1 MTLRAALLLSLLAL
15 PGICRS
21 QGYPYFPPPGMGY
34 SATNGNLT
42 LQNLTLE
49 SVTGVVLCDGSSALC
64 AAATASNIIPLWTGT
79 PSSTQALGSLG
90 ALISVGS
97 VTGVTITVPAPLTAT
112 TCVITTSG
120 TCAITWTAGEPQN
133 EFLATANGSS
143 GPVGLRAIVAPDLPN
158 LGGTPTA
165 TVGPTATAGTASTYV
180 RTDGAPAICL
190 TCTYTW
196 TGPHTFSDG
205 ITVGDGATFLAPPS
219 GHTVSITAASA
230 TDTAEIITGASA
242 GQALTEY
249 GANANASPGFVGTA
263 GTTAQ
268 IVADAAVGDT
278 VVRSATAVRLT
289 ANAGASTNLEVTNS
303 AATFNGTAIL
313 TAASSIPC
321 SQLTNTP
328 CLNASNPFTTNQVIS
343 AVGAPRWAITGSSAE
358 ADFCLNTALTG
369 SACISGDTLGD
380 ASVRAN
386 SGGSAWLGDTSG
398 VAFLKC
404 NSVLCNVTG
413 TIQQGGVD
421 VCLSNGGN
429 CPAGTLGT
437 ATFNLTS
444 AGTGTPTISHCRGC
458 SSPSISRV
466 ATGEWEMNTGV
477 TLATTMVAVCNV
489 SAATGVSVQALFV
502 YAAAADPTADIVMIN
517 FFSSTNTLA
526 DPVSGVQV
534 SCIVGS

>member
-21 QGYPYFPPPGMGY
+21 QGYPYFPPPGMAY
-34 SATNGNLT
+34 SVTNGNLT

-49 SVTGVVLCDGSSALC
+49 SVTGIVLCDGSSALC
-64 AAATASNIIPLWTGT
+64 AAATAANIIPLWTGT

-97 VTGVTITVPAPLTAT
+97 VTGVTITVPVPLTAT
-112 TCVITTSG
+112 TCAITTSG

-133 EFLATANGSS
+133 EFLATPNGSS

-158 LGGTPTA
+158 LGAAPTA
-165 TVGPTATAGTASTYV
+165 TVGPTATTGTASTYLHS
-180 RTDGAPAICL
+180 DGAPAICL
-190 TCTYTW
+190 TCSYTW
-196 TGPHTFSDG
+196 T
-205 ITVGDGATFLAPPS
+205 
-219 GHTVSITAASA
+219 
-230 TDTAEIITGASA
+230 AEHIW
-242 GQALTEY
+242 
-249 GANANASPGFVGTA
+249 N
-263 GTTAQ
+263 
-268 IVADAAVGDT
+268 
-278 VVRSATAVRLT
+278 LT
-289 ANAGASTNLEVTNS
+289 ANGPAQPILLENQSAGTGAFVFQQLGNSTHVVTWALTGTGYAGSSLLSGGPTGEAEFFYSNPSIPLSFGTGGVERVRVGASGNVTVDAPGAGTSLTVNG
-303 AATFNGTAIL
+303 AGGANTVTFNGGATAGQSFGLGIVAG
-313 TAASSIPC
+313 TNSSDYAERIF
-321 SQLTNTP
+321 
-328 CLNASNPFTTNQVIS
+328 NASL
-343 AVGAPRWAITGSSAE
+343 TGTYWTVYGDGGIA
-358 ADFCLNTALTG
+358 TG
-369 SACISGDTLGD
+369 SAADPGPGIINAQSDLQVGTV
-380 ASVRAN
+380 SVCR
-386 SGGSAWLGDTSG
+386 SD
-398 VAFLKC
+398 
-404 NSVLCNVTG
+404 G
-413 TIQQGGVD
+413 T
-421 VCLSNGGN
+421 N